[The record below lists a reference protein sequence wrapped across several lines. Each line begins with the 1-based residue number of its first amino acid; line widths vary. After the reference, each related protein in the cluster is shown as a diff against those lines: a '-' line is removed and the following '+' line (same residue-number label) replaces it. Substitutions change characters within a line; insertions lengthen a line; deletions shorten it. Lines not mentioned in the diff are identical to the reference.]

1 MPPLGFFV
9 WCRNAFRN
17 VRRMYAQ
24 KRKGVDTP
32 ASDPERTLT
41 FTGHLEELRSR
52 LIWCIVAWLGFTL
65 LAFPLAPKAIA
76 LLTSPLEAA
85 TNRPEAPRL
94 VLTLAPASAPTKG
107 TFNVQAHMVN
117 VTTDTKHLDQMEVE
131 FVLPSGTKRPI
142 GEGSATGSSFYY
154 QHLTDP
160 IWLIFKAALLLGVIL
175 ALPVWI
181 YHIWGFVR
189 PGLKQTE
196 IRIVKPLFL
205 MCVTLFPTGV
215 VFAYFLLRSVIA
227 FLLSIH
233 IAHVAPLLDYSR
245 YATFAMQVMVGFGIV
260 FELPVVV
267 LLLAHL
273 GVVNPKMLRQYRPY
287 AYLGIAVVA
296 MVVTPTQDPIT
307 MSMMMVPLFGL
318 YEMSIWLSYTAAK
331 TAANRWE
338 T

>member
-1 MPPLGFFV
+1 MSPTGFFV
-9 WCRNAFRN
+9 WWRNAFRN
-17 VRRMYAQ
+17 VRRMYAE
-24 KRKGVDTP
+24 KRTR
-32 ASDPERTLT
+32 AASSTSDPERTLT

-52 LIWCIVAWLGFTL
+52 LIWCIVAWVGFTA

-85 TNRPEAPRL
+85 TNRPKAPRL
-94 VLTLAPASAPTKG
+94 VLFLAPIPLANGAFTLQGRMENITS
-107 TFNVQAHMVN
+107 
-117 VTTDTKHLDQMEVE
+117 DTKHLEQAEVD
-131 FVLPSGTKRPI
+131 FLFPNGTRRPI

-154 QHLTDP
+154 QRLTDP

-181 YHIWGFVR
+181 YHIWGFVK
-189 PGLKQTE
+189 PGLKRTE
-196 IRIVKPLFL
+196 VRIVKPLFL

-273 GVVNPKMLRQYRPY
+273 GVVNPKMLRKHRPY
-287 AYLGIAVVA
+287 AYLIIAVIA

-318 YEMSIWLSYTAAK
+318 YELSIWLSYTAVK
-331 TAANRWE
+331 TAEKRWDV
-338 T
+338 